1 MTWSWKRELPQLLI
15 LAAMFAVGVLRWS
28 TAPQRMPMHWN
39 LRGEV
44 DRFGGRLEGLFFL
57 PLVALLLYGLLL
69 ALPRL
74 DPHRANYNSFAGAYH
89 ALRLVLLLFMGLM
102 HGALLW
108 GGARMPSL
116 MGLLV
121 GVLLTVLGLLLPRL
135 GTNWFAGI
143 RTPWTL
149 SSQLS
154 WEKTH
159 RLAGRLFVA
168 AGLVMLVVSQLDGTW
183 LWRLM
188 APVIGV
194 AVLLPVLYSY
204 WVWREDPERVRSEN

>member
-183 LWRLM
+183 LWWLM
-188 APVIGV
+188 APVIGA

>member
-188 APVIGV
+188 APVIGA

>member
-168 AGLVMLVVSQLDGTW
+168 AGLVMLVVSQLNGTW

-188 APVIGV
+188 APVIGA

>member
-108 GGARMPSL
+108 GGARMPSF

>member
-74 DPHRANYNSFAGAYH
+74 DPHGANYNSFAGAYH

-188 APVIGV
+188 APVIGA